1 MHVRVALFIFFK
13 SKRKARWLVVLIS
26 INAIAG
32 RSGTKWATVD
42 VQILFYPRRA
52 AEAPDRCRG
61 ESQRSGV
68 LFKAALIRR
77 RPVCN
82 FCRGRHEPEGSGPL
96 GVTRP
101 TSTLWPGATQS
112 YRGSDAEAK
121 RSVVGSVVGTSSICA
136 VLKVHKPP
144 SYEASCKRND
154 PACIVDT
161 AWRWEYGKFELI
173 E

>member
-1 MHVRVALFIFFK
+1 MYVRLLYFFFK

-26 INAIAG
+26 INAIVEQSMQ
-32 RSGTKWATVD
+32 SGLPLTSKSCF
-42 VQILFYPRRA
+42 IPGELN
-52 AEAPDRCRG
+52 RCRG
-61 ESQRSGV
+61 ESQISSI

-77 RPVCN
+77 RPVSN